1 MQTTD
6 PRGTRRLSALRRF
19 AVDITSL
26 RASRDWRLLFFGQ
39 AVNVFGDQIRVV
51 AVPYLVYLTTRSSFM
66 VGLVSLVQFL
76 PTLLLS
82 LGGGALADQLD
93 RKRLLLVTQLLY
105 TLACAVLA
113 VSILLNR
120 APLWY
125 IVLIVALAAGIQ
137 AVENPARK
145 AAIPR
150 LVGREQVANAMA
162 LDQITY
168 SLGSVLGPAAGGLLI
183 ARLGVGQALFLNAA
197 TGAVALAGLLFVAP
211 MPPLS
216 TGDGPPRQGIAALRE
231 GWSFLRGKPA
241 IFSTF
246 LIDINA
252 MFFGGPAALM
262 PALATQVFRVGPVG
276 LGLLYAAP
284 GAGAFLG
291 ALVTGWVNRVR
302 RQGLAVIIS
311 VAVWGTS
318 IALFGLVT
326 RSFWLALLLLAI
338 GGAADMYSAVFRGT
352 ILLMGVPDRLRGRL
366 SAVHFLV
373 VTSGPRLGDVE
384 AGSVA
389 ALVGTQFSVVS
400 GGIAAVIGAL
410 ILAAAIPAFTRY
422 DGNVAKQAAEEV

>member
-1 MQTTD
+1 MQSTD
-6 PRGTRRLSALRRF
+6 PRRSRLRLRALRRL
-19 AVDITSL
+19 AVDVTSL

-39 AVNVFGDQIRVV
+39 AINVFGDQIRVV
-51 AVPYLVYLTTRSSFM
+51 AVPYLVYQVTHSSFI
-66 VGLVSLVQFL
+66 VGLVSLAQFL

-82 LGGGALADQLD
+82 LGGGTLADRVD
-93 RKRLLLVTQLLY
+93 RRRLLWITQLFY

-113 VSILLNR
+113 FSILTNR

-125 IVLIVALAAGIQ
+125 IVLIVCLASGIQ
-137 AVENPARK
+137 AIENPARK

-150 LVGREQVANAMA
+150 LVGTEQVANAMA

-183 ARLGVGQALFLNAA
+183 ARLGVGQALLLNTATAA
-197 TGAVALAGLLFVAP
+197 LALAGLFLVAP
-211 MPPLS
+211 MPPLAD
-216 TGDGPPRQGIAALRE
+216 GDAPPRQGVAALKE
-231 GWSFLRGKPA
+231 GWSFLKDRPA
-241 IFSTF
+241 ILSTF

-262 PALATQVFRVGPVG
+262 PALATQVFKVGPFG

-291 ALVTGWVNRVR
+291 ALATGWVSRVR
-302 RQGLAVIIS
+302 RQGRAVIIS
-311 VAVWGTS
+311 VAIWGAS
-318 IALFGLVT
+318 IALFGMVT
-326 RSFWLALLLLAI
+326 RTFWLALLLLAI

-352 ILLMGVPDRLRGRL
+352 ILLVGVPDRLRGRL

-389 ALVGTQFSVVS
+389 ALVGTQLSVVS

-410 ILAAAIPAFTRY
+410 ILAAAIPAFARY
-422 DGNVAKQAAEEV
+422 DGRAAAESTD